1 MTGTGHL
8 RVAGTNHRRG
18 GNVNRQ
24 NAIVLGIA
32 VFLGLIAVFIANS
45 LFSGAEER
53 QASVVKQARLTRIA
67 VAAGPIDFGA
77 PLNPVNVRMTDWPE
91 GSVPPG
97 AFRTMADAT
106 TQRVALQALMPG
118 EPIVASRVSG
128 KDGRATL
135 ATTLPTDKLAIS
147 IPINDVSG
155 VSGFV
160 RPGDAVD
167 VLLTRQIPGDGARQD
182 DKMTDVVMAA
192 VPVLAIDQVFDR
204 SKTDAA
210 SGKTATLQVDSFG
223 AQKLALARELGT
235 LSLALRNVASPT
247 IDGYATVTARNLT
260 NSRLYIG
267 QRNTSSPAPAAAP
280 AAMRLPPAATALSAP
295 VRPVFSGPSMTV
307 YRRGKPTDY
316 EVLRGY

>member
-1 MTGTGHL
+1 M
-8 RVAGTNHRRG
+8 
-18 GNVNRQ
+18 NRQ
-24 NAIVLGIA
+24 NIIVLGIA
-32 VFLGLIAVFIANS
+32 IFLGLIAVFIANAM
-45 LFSGAEER
+45 FSGVEDR
-53 QASVVKQARLTRIA
+53 QASVVKQARLARIA
-67 VAAGPIDFGA
+67 VAAAPIDFGV
-77 PLNPVNVRMTDWPE
+77 PLTSINVKMLDWPE

-97 AFRTMADAT
+97 AFRTMNEAT

-135 ATTLPTDKLAIS
+135 ATTLPTDKVAVS
-147 IPINDVSG
+147 IPINEVSG
-155 VSGFV
+155 VAGLV
-160 RPGDAVD
+160 RPGDSVD

-204 SKTDAA
+204 SKTEAA
-210 SGKTATLQVDSFG
+210 AGKTATLQVDGFG

-235 LSLALRNVASPT
+235 LSLVLRNVASPT
-247 IDGYATVTARNLT
+247 IDGFATVTSRNLS

-267 QRNTSSPAPAAAP
+267 QRNTAPAAAAVP
-280 AAMRLPPAATALSAP
+280 AAMRLPPPTASLSMP
-295 VRPVFSGPSMTV
+295 IKPVFNGPSMTV